1 MFAKMPHLVCT
12 ALFKVEVR
20 QRTGKGFTY
29 IERSY
34 PTAGLKKFTILKTV
48 AQILGQPNK
57 INFSQTIDMEV
68 VEEEEGIC
76 NFWKGLFPSWSF

>member
-20 QRTGKGFTY
+20 QRTGKGVKGFTY

-34 PTAGLKKFTILKTV
+34 PTVGLKKFTILKTV

-57 INFSQTIDMEV
+57 INFS
-68 VEEEEGIC
+68 
-76 NFWKGLFPSWSF
+76 